1 MNASTML
8 FRVPGI
14 GDVGA
19 AGAPRTPR
27 KALLSCWEQQGVM
40 MRFQVVVE
48 DEEEEMEVWIG
59 EGNEMVE
66 ETSIIE
72 VKERETVKR
81 QFVVSETACRIRMP
95 VVLTED

>member
-1 MNASTML
+1 MGPWWKMNASTML
-8 FRVPGI
+8 FRVPGF

-48 DEEEEMEVWIG
+48 DEEEETHGYCFCSSVG
-59 EGNEMVE
+59 G
-66 ETSIIE
+66 
-72 VKERETVKR
+72 KR
-81 QFVVSETACRIRMP
+81 DRVGDILDQGLR
-95 VVLTED
+95 

>member
-1 MNASTML
+1 
-8 FRVPGI
+8 
-14 GDVGA
+14 
-19 AGAPRTPR
+19 
-27 KALLSCWEQQGVM
+27 
-40 MRFQVVVE
+40 
-48 DEEEEMEVWIG
+48 MEVWIG